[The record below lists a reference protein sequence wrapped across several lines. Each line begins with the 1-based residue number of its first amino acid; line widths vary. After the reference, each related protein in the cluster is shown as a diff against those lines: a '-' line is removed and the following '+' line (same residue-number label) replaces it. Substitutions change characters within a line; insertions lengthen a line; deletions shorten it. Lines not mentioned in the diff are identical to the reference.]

1 MDNLKVSRNPRTPSA
16 GKVRSRI
23 AVTGAFA
30 ALSLALAGCG
40 GGTKNAYQSVDSELE
55 YFGWIVVDGDA
66 VTFIDPDSDGVQQA
80 ISDIE
85 ENQINPDSDA
95 YDVERGALNES
106 KDMVSLEG
114 RQRLHRIRRRPAP
127 RQWRRGL
134 RRVRFGTGQEGSWS
148 GCSGRRIIEPFISC
162 ERSSGA
168 GDISSAPL
176 DLVSSH

>member
-114 RQRLHRIRRRPAP
+114 GDSASIEFVDGLLRVNGDVVFVEYDSELAKKDRGAAAPA
-127 RQWRRGL
+127 G
-134 RRVRFGTGQEGSWS
+134 G
-148 GCSGRRIIEPFISC
+148 
-162 ERSSGA
+162 
-168 GDISSAPL
+168 
-176 DLVSSH
+176 